1 MAFKRSAVR
10 SRLTPPFIFPVDFT
24 ADSSKNADTPLSGEF
39 ANFDQI

>member
-24 ADSSKNADTPLSGEF
+24 AESSKNTDTPPVGKV